1 MYFQKD
7 VRVGRGLVYDRH
19 IKNQWIKAQITM
31 SLFEKST
38 RIKVENKFNQHEC
51 QMELTQM

>member
-7 VRVGRGLVYDRH
+7 VSVRRGLVYDRH
-19 IKNQWIKAQITM
+19 IKNQWIKAQIMM

-38 RIKVENKFNQHEC
+38 RIKVENKFNQHKC
-51 QMELTQM
+51 QMELT